1 VTDATATTT
10 RGPAPSGS
18 RRSSRR
24 PGPWHA
30 ALWIGPAAIAIVFV
44 FAYAIYQLVVQS
56 FKYKGAWTGW
66 DNFRIVLTDPLF
78 LTALKHNMELLLCVP
93 VLIAIALL
101 LAIVLSETIRGHTFF
116 RGVLFFPYILPVT
129 VVGVVLGQLLTL
141 NGPVNTALN
150 GMGLGKLAAD
160 WLGDPNIALWTMG
173 AVIVW
178 KEVGFGIVLFLA
190 RILSLPTETYEAASL
205 DGAGFWR
212 KHWSI
217 TLPQMTGVIAF
228 YAVTEAIVMVSWVF
242 NYVYI
247 MTNGQ
252 GGPGDSTVVT
262 ELYIYRMA
270 FQNQQIELAAAAAV
284 ILFLITL
291 LLVIIFFRLQR
302 KSLLAVVG
310 E

>member
-1 VTDATATTT
+1 MTDVTAASAL
-10 RGPAPSGS
+10 GPAPSG
-18 RRSSRR
+18 RRRTSRR
-24 PGPWHA
+24 PGPLHA
-30 ALWIGPAAIAIVFV
+30 LAWIAPAAAVIVFV

-56 FKYKGAWTGW
+56 FKYQGKWTGW
-66 DNFRIVLTDPLF
+66 DNFRIVITDPLF
-78 LTALKHNMELLLCVP
+78 RTALKHNMELLLCVP

-101 LAIVLSETIRGHTFF
+101 LAVVLSETVRGHSFF

-141 NGPVNTALN
+141 NGPLNAALN
-150 GMGLGKLAAD
+150 GLGLGRFAAD

-173 AVIVW
+173 GVIVW

-190 RILSLPTETYEAASL
+190 RILSLPSETYEAAAL

-262 ELYIYRMA
+262 ELYIYRSA
-270 FQNQQIELAAAAAV
+270 FQDQQIELAAAAAV

-291 LLVIIFFRLQR
+291 FLVVIFFRLQR

>member
-1 VTDATATTT
+1 MTEVTT
-10 RGPAPSGS
+10 RTGRGNPPSAG
-18 RRSSRR
+18 RGRSQR
-24 PGPWHA
+24 GMWHA
-30 ALWIGPAAIAIVFV
+30 ALWIGPAMVVMLFV
-44 FAYAIYQLVVQS
+44 FAYALVQLFTQS
-56 FKYKGAWTGW
+56 FKYQGEWTGW

-78 LTALKHNMELLLCVP
+78 HTALAHNCELLLCVP
-93 VLIAIALL
+93 VLIALALM
-101 LAIVLSETIRGHTFF
+101 LAIVLAETIKGHTWF

-141 NGPVNTALN
+141 NGAFNTALRDV
-150 GMGLGKLAAD
+150 GLNVLAQD
-160 WLGDPNIALWTMG
+160 WLGDPAIALWTMG
-173 AVIVW
+173 GVIVW
-178 KEVGFGIVLFLA
+178 KEVGFGVVLFLA
-190 RILSLPTETYEAASL
+190 RILSLPAETYEAASL

-270 FQNQQIELAAAAAV
+270 FADHSIELAAAAAV
-284 ILFLITL
+284 VLFALTL
-291 LLVIIFFRLQR
+291 VLVVAFFRLQR